1 MGGVPDS
8 DWGSDWRAKAACAG
22 VDTGLFFP
30 GRTTGDALLRTEQAK
45 AICRSCPCCD
55 ACLDF
60 AIRTNQEFGVWGAAS
75 EEDRR
80 RMRRYRL
87 SEHRIVS

>member
-1 MGGVPDS
+1 MGAVPDIEWES
-8 DWGSDWRAKAACAG
+8 GWRSKAACTGA
-22 VDTGLFFP
+22 DTDLFFP
-30 GRTTGDALLRTEQAK
+30 GGTTGEALVRIERAK
-45 AICRSCPCCD
+45 VICRSCPCCD

-80 RMRRYRL
+80 KMRRFWL
-87 SEHRIVS
+87 SERRVAT

>member
-1 MGGVPDS
+1 MASIPAI
-8 DWGSDWRAKAACAG
+8 DWDDGWRAKAACTGA
-22 VDTGLFFP
+22 DTDLFFA
-30 GRTTGDALLRTEQAK
+30 GGTTGEALVRTEKAK
-45 AICRSCPCCD
+45 AICRSCPCCA

-80 RMRRYRL
+80 AMRRYWLTGR
-87 SEHRIVS
+87 RAVS